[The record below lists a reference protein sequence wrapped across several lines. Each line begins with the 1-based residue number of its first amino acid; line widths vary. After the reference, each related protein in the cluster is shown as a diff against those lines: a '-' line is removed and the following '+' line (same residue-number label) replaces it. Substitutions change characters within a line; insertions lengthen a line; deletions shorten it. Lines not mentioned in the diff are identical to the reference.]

1 MYIPTIEKIKKV
13 MNTFFKNN
21 KENLKYKKTEMSLE
35 SYPLS
40 SKLFFS
46 WKCGYS
52 TFILKRRPKRP
63 FYKKSY
69 FCTNDLLN
77 QDLSITNKCLYLL
90 YLLESERIM
99 QVIPLKLKCAY

>member
-40 SKLFFS
+40 SKLFFFFLEM
-46 WKCGYS
+46 W
-52 TFILKRRPKRP
+52 
-63 FYKKSY
+63 
-69 FCTNDLLN
+69 
-77 QDLSITNKCLYLL
+77 LL
-90 YLLESERIM
+90 YFHS
-99 QVIPLKLKCAY
+99 

>member
-40 SKLFFS
+40 SKLFFFPGNVATLLS
-46 WKCGYS
+46 
-52 TFILKRRPKRP
+52 FLKEGPK
-63 FYKKSY
+63 
-69 FCTNDLLN
+69 
-77 QDLSITNKCLYLL
+77 DLSTKKVTFALTIY
-90 YLLESERIM
+90 
-99 QVIPLKLKCAY
+99 